1 MFLGEDGD
9 GEFGNLLLVVPVPV
23 VDLEVVLT
31 SWEVLS
37 VESSG
42 VVEESITDESGLS
55 NLMAGLV
62 SQVGIEEGVVRA
74 GSWEVSWR
82 EGLDDDVELLA
93 RWVVELEGEP
103 LLGHLVVPLRV
114 LLVSL
119 VVGHVELIEVLVVV
133 GEWHEERSIVS
144 VVVASLL
151 QEVSVPFIV
160 VVTPWTLVPL

>member
-1 MFLGEDGD
+1 MLGEDGD

-23 VDLEVVLT
+23 VDLEVVL
-31 SWEVLS
+31 SGWECLS

-42 VVEESITDESGLS
+42 IVEESVTDESGLS
-55 NLMAGLV
+55 DLLTSWV
-62 SQVGIEEGVVRA
+62 SQVGIEEGVVWA

-93 RWVVELEGEP
+93 HWVVELEGEP

-151 QEVSVPFIV
+151 QEVSVPLAV